1 MIPLVLPLIAAC
13 EPLSQPKTATPA
25 AVEIGKPYDPANPF
39 AKFIRGE
46 GTPPTLVWQ
55 DKTTLVFLDYSPAS
69 PGHALVI
76 SKVSKARNF
85 LEMPDA
91 VVTHLMH
98 VARQVGRAEMAGLG
112 ADGFTI
118 EQNNALPQTVPHLHI
133 HVIPRFAGYNR
144 CVGGGLRQPPTVLEP
159 IAARIH
165 DAMLADKGGPTIAMP
180 ADDLPAPAAAPATP
194 QVAIGIDPKADT
206 AAPAAMIAFQFESH
220 GAKLNAIVYKAAG
233 AGPHPTL
240 LLLHG
245 FPGNEQNLDLAQ
257 VVRRA
262 GWNVMTL
269 HYRGSWGSEGN
280 FSFAHAMEDGTA
292 AIDFLRSPKAAAML
306 GVDPRRIAVAG
317 HSMGGM
323 VAAYTVA
330 RDSGALGTILI
341 DAWDIAAESRRFRDP
356 VVKKDFVENELRGDL
371 PPLSGTSESALVS
384 EIEHAPPA
392 LDLIA
397 TTPALAPRPLLVLGA
412 ERAGAPTARAV
423 AAAAQAAGGKQ
434 VTLIVMPTD
443 HSFSDHRIALETAVV
458 DWLDGLGK

>member
-13 EPLSQPKTATPA
+13 EPVNPPKMATPA
-25 AVEIGKPYDPANPF
+25 AVEIARAYDPGNPF
-39 AKFIRGE
+39 AKMIRGE
-46 GTPPTLVWQ
+46 GAPPTLVWQ

-76 SKVSKARNF
+76 SKVSKARNL
-85 LEMPDA
+85 LEVPDA

-98 VARQVGRAEMAGLG
+98 VARQVGRAEMMGLG

-118 EQNNALPQTVPHLHI
+118 EQNNALPQSVPHLHI
-133 HVIPRFAGYNR
+133 HVIPRYAGYRR
-144 CVGGGLRQPPTVLEP
+144 CMDSGLRQPPAVLEP

-165 DAMLADKGGPTIAMP
+165 DAMLADKGGPTLP
-180 ADDLPAPAAAPATP
+180 RPVDDLPALAVAPPTP
-194 QVAIGIDPKADT
+194 QVAIAIDPKADV
-206 AAPAAMIAFQFESH
+206 ASPAAMIAFQFESH
-220 GAKLNAIVYKAAG
+220 GAKLNAVLYKAPG
-233 AGPHPTL
+233 PGPHPTL
-240 LLLHG
+240 LLFHG

-262 GWNVMTL
+262 GWNVMTF

-292 AIDFLRSPKAAAML
+292 AIDYLRSPKAAAML

-330 RDSGALGTILI
+330 RDSGALGTVLI
-341 DAWDIAAESRRFRDP
+341 DAWDIAGVGRTLSHDPLFR
-356 VVKKDFVENELRGDL
+356 KDIIDAAALA
-371 PPLSGTSESALVS
+371 PLSGTSQNALQNEV
-384 EIEHAPPA
+384 EHAPPA

-397 TTPALAPRPLLVLGA
+397 TAPAIAPRPLLVIGA
-412 ERAGAPTARAV
+412 ERGLGGTAKAV
-423 AAAAQAAGGKQ
+423 AAAAQAAGGAH
-434 VTLIVMPTD
+434 VELVMMPTD
-443 HSFSDHRIALETAVV
+443 HSFSDRRIALETAVV
-458 DWLDGLGK
+458 DWLIRLPQ